1 MGGGSNCRT
10 CVFLIDLKNPLVY
23 LFSIASHLKRYK
35 IMELIIEDRKIYV
48 QERTKSILFQVL
60 IVLLTN
66 KIAIITLF
74 EQYFSFSEQNLSKT
88 TQ

>member
-1 MGGGSNCRT
+1 
-10 CVFLIDLKNPLVY
+10 
-23 LFSIASHLKRYK
+23 
-35 IMELIIEDRKIYV
+35 MEFIIEGRKIYV

-66 KIAIITLF
+66 KIANITLF
-74 EQYFSFSEQNLSKT
+74 EQYFSFFEQNLSKT